1 MQGNQNKN
9 NIREILNSCISI
21 LDTIRIDYNSTIG
34 PRTTRLMQKIK
45 ELIPL
50 LECEH
55 SYIASVLKQALKNL
69 PSNGNY
75 INAYVFGDIRT
86 AIRILDD
93 IYTLK
98 TEDNA
103 SIIKGKKIF
112 ISHSSKDKDVVEKFV
127 DHILMLGIGLSS
139 EDIFCTSIEELA
151 IKNGEDI
158 RKHIHSNIRSADFS
172 IVLISNNYK
181 KSEICLNEMGA
192 VWAYNNV
199 RFYLLPNSDFDTIG
213 WLCNTNQA
221 EKLFNSVALDA
232 LKMELSTYYSLKDKG
247 TAWSRQRETF
257 LKGGLNDLKMLPVE
271 SLEKADYENVFL
283 DPLLDCNVYELELLK
298 ILEDEPSASVLDITK
313 SLNLSR
319 SLLDK
324 TIQSLINK
332 GFLVR
337 EKIGHKTRWIV
348 KA

>member
-172 IVLISNNYK
+172 IVLLSNNYK

-192 VWAYNNV
+192 VWAYNNNV

-257 LKGGLNDLKMLPVE
+257 LKGGLNDLKMLPV
-271 SLEKADYENVFL
+271 
-283 DPLLDCNVYELELLK
+283 
-298 ILEDEPSASVLDITK
+298 
-313 SLNLSR
+313 
-319 SLLDK
+319 
-324 TIQSLINK
+324 
-332 GFLVR
+332 LV
-337 EKIGHKTRWIV
+337 V
-348 KA
+348 D

>member
-1 MQGNQNKN
+1 MYDIKYMQGNQSKSM
-9 NIREILNSCISI
+9 IREVLNSCISI
-21 LDTIRIDYNSTIG
+21 IKTIKIDYNSTIG
-34 PRTTRLMQKIK
+34 PRTTGLMQKIK

-50 LECEH
+50 LEREH
-55 SYIASVLKQALKNL
+55 SLIASILKQSLENL

-98 TEDNA
+98 KEDNTFNVQ
-103 SIIKGKKIF
+103 GKKIF

-127 DHILMLGIGLSS
+127 DHILMLGIGFSAD
-139 EDIFCTSIEELA
+139 DIFCTSIEELA

-158 RKHIHSNIRSADFS
+158 RKYIHLNIKSADFS
-172 IVLISNNYK
+172 ILLISDNYK

-192 VWAYNNV
+192 VWAYNNNV

-213 WLCNTNQA
+213 WLCNTNMA
-221 EKLFNSVALDA
+221 EKLFDSVALDT

-257 LKGGLNDLKMLPVE
+257 LKGGLNDLKTLPVE
-271 SLEKADYENVFL
+271 SLEKAHNENGFL
-283 DPLLDCNVYELELLK
+283 DPLLDCNVCELELLK
-298 ILEDEPSASVLDITK
+298 FLEDEPNASVLDITK
-313 SLNLSR
+313 CLNL
-319 SLLDK
+319 LL
-324 TIQSLINK
+324 L
-332 GFLVR
+332 L
-337 EKIGHKTRWIV
+337 
-348 KA
+348 